1 MLGVYNY
8 TVVLTYASTLVSLG
22 GIFLA
27 LRGETLAALV
37 CLMVSGLFDMFDGR
51 IAATKADR
59 TPAERRFGI
68 QIDSLSDLVCFG
80 VLPALIV
87 HSLCVPGSLL
97 GSLIPAAYLL
107 ATLIRLAWF
116 NVDEEERQENTQ
128 DPRDYYLGLPVT
140 SGALVFPIL
149 MVLHGFFD
157 FSLHVVA
164 PLVMLLIAVA
174 FLTPFRLKK
183 PHLTGQVLLALVG
196 VATLVLL
203 VGGRR

>member
-8 TVVLTYASTLVSLG
+8 TVILTYFGMLISFT
-22 GIFLA
+22 GITCA
-27 LRGETLAALV
+27 LQGNLHGALV
-37 CLMVSGLFDMFDGR
+37 CLMISGVCDMFDGK
-51 IAATKADR
+51 IASTKVR
-59 TPAERRFGI
+59 TPEEKRFGI